1 MELERENKRIDN
13 RETGNV
19 RKFELM
25 FSVDNSS
32 LFISANL
39 WILMLSLFF
48 CIINIVGEIL

>member
-32 LFISANL
+32 LFISTNL

-48 CIINIVGEIL
+48 CIIDIVGEIL

>member
-32 LFISANL
+32 LFISTNL
-39 WILMLSLFF
+39 WILMSSLFF
-48 CIINIVGEIL
+48 CIIDIVGEIL

>member
-48 CIINIVGEIL
+48 CIIDIVGEIL

>member
-39 WILMLSLFF
+39 WILMSSLFF

>member
-32 LFISANL
+32 LFISTNL

-48 CIINIVGEIL
+48 CIIDIVGGIL

>member
-32 LFISANL
+32 LFISTNF

-48 CIINIVGEIL
+48 CIIDIVGEIL

>member
-13 RETGNV
+13 RETDNV

-48 CIINIVGEIL
+48 CIIDIVGEIL

>member
-19 RKFELM
+19 RKFEFM

-48 CIINIVGEIL
+48 CIIDIVGEIL

>member
-19 RKFELM
+19 RKFEFM

-48 CIINIVGEIL
+48 CIIHIVGEIL

>member
-32 LFISANL
+32 LFISTNL

>member
-32 LFISANL
+32 LFISTNF

-48 CIINIVGEIL
+48 CIINIVGGIL

>member
-25 FSVDNSS
+25 FSVDSS
-32 LFISANL
+32 LFISTNL

-48 CIINIVGEIL
+48 CIIDIVGEIL

>member
-19 RKFELM
+19 RKFELI

-48 CIINIVGEIL
+48 CIIDIVGEIL

>member
-48 CIINIVGEIL
+48 CIIHIVGEIL

>member
-13 RETGNV
+13 REIDNV

-32 LFISANL
+32 LFISTNL

-48 CIINIVGEIL
+48 CIIDIVGEIL

>member
-19 RKFELM
+19 RKLM

-32 LFISANL
+32 LFISTNL

-48 CIINIVGEIL
+48 CIIDIVGEIL

>member
-19 RKFELM
+19 RKFKLM

-48 CIINIVGEIL
+48 CIINIVGGIL

>member
-48 CIINIVGEIL
+48 CIIDIVGGIL

>member
-1 MELERENKRIDN
+1 MKLERENKRIDN

-48 CIINIVGEIL
+48 CIIDIVGEIL